1 MVLAKTLFFRESSF
15 NMTRGGGELSLRAD
29 FRFLIFSDIGSI
41 FIKRAMASSSETSA
55 VLKPQVGTENVPTAI
70 LMVLS
75 RRKLPSLDAQ
85 QFIDKDERTILQ

>member
-1 MVLAKTLFFRESSF
+1 MVLAKTLIF
-15 NMTRGGGELSLRAD
+15 RAD

-41 FIKRAMASSSETSA
+41 LIKRAMASSSETSA

-85 QFIDKDERTILQ
+85 QFIDKDEKTILQ

>member
-1 MVLAKTLFFRESSF
+1 
-15 NMTRGGGELSLRAD
+15 
-29 FRFLIFSDIGSI
+29 
-41 FIKRAMASSSETSA
+41 MASSFETSA